1 MPHDDGQLD
10 DDGLLVDMLEAAC
23 DVERFCR
30 DLTYVEFQNSLLHQR
45 AVIKSIEM
53 IGEAAAHLSDAEQL
67 KHPEIAWHE
76 IIGMRNRT
84 VHGYRDVRLS
94 IVWETARRNIPQLI
108 EQLQRIAP
116 ADADAD

>member
-1 MPHDDGQLD
+1 MPHDDEQLD
-10 DDGLLVDMLEAAC
+10 DDGLLVDMLEAAL

-30 DLTYVEFQNSLLHQR
+30 DLTYAEFQNSLLHQR

-53 IGEAAAHLSDAEQL
+53 
-67 KHPEIAWHE
+67 
-76 IIGMRNRT
+76 IGMRNRT

-94 IVWETARRNIPQLI
+94 IVWETAQRDIPQLT

-116 ADADAD
+116 TGAD

>member
-1 MPHDDGQLD
+1 MPHDDEQLD
-10 DDGLLVDMLEAAC
+10 DDGLLVDMLEAAL

-30 DLTYVEFQNSLLHQR
+30 DLTYAEFQNSLLHQR

-53 IGEAAAHLSDAEQL
+53 
-67 KHPEIAWHE
+67 
-76 IIGMRNRT
+76 IGMRNRT

-94 IVWETARRNIPQLI
+94 IVWETAQRNIPQLI

-116 ADADAD
+116 TGAD

>member
-1 MPHDDGQLD
+1 MPHDDGQSD
-10 DDGLLVDMLEAAC
+10 DGGLLVDMLEAAR

-30 DLTYVEFQNSLLHQR
+30 DLTYAEFESSLLHQR

-53 IGEAAAHLSDAEQL
+53 IGEAAAHISDAEQL

-94 IVWETARRNIPQLI
+94 IVWETAQRDIPRLI
-108 EQLQRIAP
+108 ELLQRIAP
-116 ADADAD
+116 GGAGAD